1 MRLLVLQIYKEQIYK
16 EMTASAQGIMGFKA
30 TTLSGVYSYILNI
43 NKRSIFL
50 RKIKDLFNFFSI
62 KNIYF

>member
-1 MRLLVLQIYKEQIYK
+1 MRLLVLQIYK

-43 NKRSIFL
+43 NKRSIFFTENK
-50 RKIKDLFNFFSI
+50 RSI
-62 KNIYF
+62 